1 MWNIVVLTSGKIK
14 SNAVATLEYILFLM
28 AGHDSDALLYTTLLF
43 VSILIND
50 VCSHEI
56 GSQILCLGMQRMS
69 AVSLFIPE
77 SGCVLILGY
86 IIAFTMFSVIN
97 WVP

>member
-43 VSILIND
+43 VSLLIND

-56 GSQILCLGMQRMS
+56 GSQILCLGM
-69 AVSLFIPE
+69 
-77 SGCVLILGY
+77 
-86 IIAFTMFSVIN
+86 
-97 WVP
+97 